1 MSIRVQQSSSKADC
15 STQRGVGKKMLS
27 AACGGLAAMGLVA
40 CTPNGGDV
48 QSDSPT
54 AGNEAEISRAA
65 QAGNV
70 ASQESG
76 LPNVDATKYVV
87 KDSSLKKGRSAIR
100 FATED
105 RKINCEYQKDR
116 FACITTPRG
125 QWPEEARKKGF
136 EPHKP
141 QTVGW
146 WPGQLNGKVQTWVT
160 QGAWPRVTPET
171 EVLPDGKSIAMQLP
185 DGKGTR
191 VICSNRSN
199 TVTCSN
205 GANGFTLGDEG
216 LKIL

>member
-1 MSIRVQQSSSKADC
+1 
-15 STQRGVGKKMLS
+15 MLS

-76 LPNVDATKYVV
+76 LPNVDTTKYVV

-105 RKINCEYQKDR
+105 RKINCEYQKTALPASQR
-116 FACITTPRG
+116 HAG
-125 QWPEEARKKGF
+125 SGLRKLEKGF

-171 EVLPDGKSIAMQLP
+171 ELLPDGKSIAMQLP
-185 DGKGTR
+185 DGKGNR

-205 GANGFTLGDEG
+205 GANGFTLGTRV
-216 LKIL
+216 